1 VDTLYFIK
9 KWIFFIFIFYIIN
22 DINLND
28 IAVTKQIEDNPPE
41 KLINNL
47 DLDVILILFY
57 KVNLALY

>member
-1 VDTLYFIK
+1 VDTLESVK
-9 KWIFFIFIFYIIN
+9 EWIFFIFIF
-22 DINLND
+22 DIVED
-28 IAVTKQIEDNPPE
+28 IYLYDIVVTKQIEESPPE